1 MFEFGEIVESYYQ
14 SHLTHLSTF
23 LSLAC
28 IHVGRARYG
37 QETLLKLIVR
47 GTSQYFLS
55 LACRHVGL
63 GRDCHKRLFRIINRT
78 RHIRSILSYSRQT
91 V

>member
-1 MFEFGEIVESYYQ
+1 MFEFGEIVKSYYQ
-14 SHLTHLSTF
+14 SHLTHLNTF

-28 IHVGRARYG
+28 IHVGRGRYG
-37 QETLLKLIVR
+37 QEKLLIVR

-63 GRDCHKRLFRIINRT
+63 GRDGQKRLLIVLGTSALFFLI
-78 RHIRSILSYSRQT
+78 YSRQT
-91 V
+91 G

>member
-1 MFEFGEIVESYYQ
+1 MFEFGEIVKSCYQ
-14 SHLTHLSTF
+14 SHLTHLHTF

-28 IHVGRARYG
+28 IHVGRGRYG
-37 QETLLKLIVR
+37 QEKLLIVL

-63 GRDCHKRLFRIINRT
+63 GRDGQKRLLIVFGTSALFFLI
-78 RHIRSILSYSRQT
+78 YSRQT
-91 V
+91 G

>member
-1 MFEFGEIVESYYQ
+1 MFEFGEIVKSYYQ

-63 GRDCHKRLFRIINRT
+63 GRDGQKRLLIVFGTSALFFII
-78 RHIRSILSYSRQT
+78 YSRQT
-91 V
+91 G

>member
-1 MFEFGEIVESYYQ
+1 MFEFGEIVKSYYQ
-14 SHLTHLSTF
+14 LRLTHLNTF

-28 IHVGRARYG
+28 IHVGRGRYG
-37 QETLLKLIVR
+37 QEKLSIVR
-47 GTSQYFLS
+47 VTSQYFLS

>member
-1 MFEFGEIVESYYQ
+1 MFEFGEIVKSCYQ
-14 SHLTHLSTF
+14 SHLTHLNTF

-28 IHVGRARYG
+28 IHVGRGRYG
-37 QETLLKLIVR
+37 QEKLLTVL

-63 GRDCHKRLFRIINRT
+63 GRDGQKRLLIVLGTSALVFLI
-78 RHIRSILSYSRQT
+78 YSRQSG
-91 V
+91 

>member
-1 MFEFGEIVESYYQ
+1 MFEFGEIVKSYYQ
-14 SHLTHLSTF
+14 LHLTHLNTF

-28 IHVGRARYG
+28 IHVGRGRYG
-37 QETLLKLIVR
+37 QEKLLIVR

-63 GRDCHKRLFRIINRT
+63 GRDGQKRLLIVLGTSALFFLI
-78 RHIRSILSYSRQT
+78 YSRQT
-91 V
+91 G

>member
-1 MFEFGEIVESYYQ
+1 MFEFGEIVKSCYQ
-14 SHLTHLSTF
+14 SHLTHLHTF

-28 IHVGRARYG
+28 IHVGRGRYG
-37 QETLLKLIVR
+37 QEKKLIVL

-63 GRDCHKRLFRIINRT
+63 GRDGQKTIINRT
-78 RHIRSILSYSRQT
+78 WHIRSILSYL
-91 V
+91 